1 MKIQE
6 LRAYAEHITRE
17 DLQQLEAMLDQL
29 YSRVGI
35 DVELNRTHFFQRVN
49 DPRNAQPITINEL
62 SKLFKGAFQ
71 KYSKKLAQMGHDVE
85 AVLFDIQTKV
95 NVPFA
100 LEWDQTNQE
109 LDLIAK
115 SAMRNKNYQTRDR
128 MLRV

>member
-1 MKIQE
+1 MKVQE
-6 LRAYAEHITRE
+6 LRSYAEHITRE

-35 DVELNRTHFFQRVN
+35 DVELNRTHFLQRVN
-49 DPRNAQPITINEL
+49 DPRNRQPITINEL

-71 KYSKKLAQMGHDVE
+71 KYNKKLAQMGPNVE
-85 AVLFDIQTKV
+85 AVLFDIQTKI

-100 LEWDQTNQE
+100 LEWDRVNQE

-115 SAMRNKNYQTRDR
+115 SALRKVNYQTRDR